1 MTDNGQEKALRK
13 QNQRRRHLRNYLL
26 DWGLQLRYTLAAL
39 GLVAFLTTVLGYEIY
54 QATQETS
61 RAVALTGGNVDPALE
76 KELREQF
83 RSSDRSVLYVI
94 TGFGVVLMLSVAGAG
109 IWMTHKVAG
118 PLHNIAATCSQVR
131 NNQLP
136 PTIRQ
141 IRRGDLLHG
150 FFAGFSEMYGA
161 LRARVNEDIEV
172 LSRTIAA
179 IEAQPARSAELE
191 EALGKLREM
200 QQRKQE
206 SLQPHEKL
214 N

>member
-1 MTDNGQEKALRK
+1 MTDNGQESASRK
-13 QNQRRRHLRNYLL
+13 QNHQRRHLRNYLL
-26 DWGLQLRYTLAAL
+26 DVGLQLRYTVAAL
-39 GLVAFLTTVLGYEIY
+39 LLVAFLTTVLGYEIY

-61 RAVALTGGNVDPALE
+61 RAVALTGGNIDPALE
-76 KELREQF
+76 QELRAQF

-94 TGFGVVLMLSVAGAG
+94 AGFGVVLMLSVAGAG

-118 PLHNIAATCSQVR
+118 PLHNIATTCSQIR

-161 LRARVNEDIEV
+161 LRSRVGEDLET
-172 LSRTIAA
+172 LARTIAA
-179 IEAQPARSAELE
+179 IEAQPGRSPELDTVL
-191 EALGKLREM
+191 ADLRESHR
-200 QQRKQE
+200 RKQE
-206 SLQPHEKL
+206 SLQSREKL